1 MSAQKIVAEELL
13 KAEAVKISLDPP
25 FTWASGIKSPIYCD
39 NRTLISFPEVR
50 EMIVSEFIVKIDHLK
65 PDVIAGTATAGIPW
79 AAFVAYQMKLPMVYV
94 RPEPKGH
101 GAGKQIEGFLEPN
114 KKVVLVEDLISTGGS
129 SIKAATALRNEGQAQ
144 IDHIVAIVTY
154 EMDKAKENFE
164 EAGIELSTLTDFTH
178 ILQAVQKQGYLQEDQ
193 VQLVLDFSK
202 DPANWWDRFQS
213 A

>member
-39 NRTLISFPEVR
+39 NRVLISFPEIR
-50 EMIVSEFIVKIDHLK
+50 ELIVSEFIVQIDHLK

-94 RPEPKGH
+94 RPEPKAH
-101 GAGKQIEGFLEPN
+101 GAGKQIEGKLEPN

-129 SIKAATALRNEGQAQ
+129 SIKAATALRNEGQASV
-144 IDHIVAIVTY
+144 DHIVAIVTY
-154 EMDKAKENFE
+154 EMQKAQENFSN
-164 EAGIELSTLTDFTH
+164 AGIELKTLTDFSH
-178 ILQAVQKQGYLQEDQ
+178 ILQAVKAEGYLQENQ
-193 VQLVLDFSK
+193 VDLVLEFSK
-202 DPANWWDRFQS
+202 DPANWWDSFN